1 MPIATPPAIVTL
13 TSALATSGMI
23 GPGMPKF
30 ASGVVGG
37 IVRWVPTIQVQSQ
50 DVGSGGSGTNVP
62 LPVTVPQ
69 PLLLANLTAGMI
81 SMGLFGPLA
90 PLLLLGL
97 ANGLTAIFAQGLIKT
112 NHVGVGSGTG
122 VASFRAPPAFATMQA
137 GFASAG
143 MVGQAAARKAQ
154 AVAIGLDR
162 TFGALFLPLAIV
174 GSASPSAAT
183 GRGFGK
189 II

>member
-1 MPIATPPAIVTL
+1 MPIATPAAIATL
-13 TSALATSGMI
+13 STNLIATGMI
-23 GPGMPKF
+23 GTGMPKY

-62 LPVTVPQ
+62 LPVLVPQ

-90 PLLLLGL
+90 PLLILGL
-97 ANGLTAIFAQGLIKT
+97 ANGLSLIFAQGLIKT
-112 NHVGVGSGTG
+112 NHIGVGTGAG
-122 VASFRAPPAFATMQA
+122 VAKFRAPPAFPAMQA

-143 MVGQAAARKAQ
+143 MVGQAAGKKAQ
-154 AVAIGLDR
+154 AIAIGLDR
-162 TFGALFLPLAIV
+162 TFGALFLPVAIV